1 MGSVNHTQPITTRF
15 STKNDRTPRKGES
28 GFTLV
33 ELLVVMA
40 ILALLASLVAPR
52 VLAYLGTSRTKTA
65 ELQIENLTTSLEL
78 FKLDTGRYPKTQ
90 DGLAALVSRTGNHR
104 NWNGPYLKGAK
115 LPQDPWGNPY
125 RYRYPGRHGEF
136 DIYSLGA
143 DNRQGGK
150 GEDSDVKNW

>member
-1 MGSVNHTQPITTRF
+1 
-15 STKNDRTPRKGES
+15 
-28 GFTLV
+28 
-33 ELLVVMA
+33 MA

-65 ELQIENLTTSLEL
+65 QLQIDNLTTSLEL

-90 DGLAALVSRTGNHR
+90 DGLVALVSRTGTYR
-104 NWNGPYLKGAK
+104 GWNGPYLIGGR
-115 LPQDPWGNPY
+115 LPNDPWGNTY

-136 DIYSLGA
+136 DIFSLGA
-143 DNRQGGK
+143 DNREGGD

>member
-1 MGSVNHTQPITTRF
+1 MGSVSHTVPANTRCRAK
-15 STKNDRTPRKGES
+15 SNRSKRKREA

-78 FKLDTGRYPKTQ
+78 FKLDTGRYPNTQ
-90 DGLAALVSRTGNHR
+90 DGLAALVSKTGNHR

-115 LPQDPWGNPY
+115 LPQDPWGSPY

-150 GEDSDVKNW
+150 GEDTDVKNW

>member
-1 MGSVNHTQPITTRF
+1 MGSVSQTEPVKMSNSAKNDHTQRR
-15 STKNDRTPRKGES
+15 SES

-90 DGLAALVSRTGNHR
+90 DGLAALVSKTGNHR

-115 LPQDPWGNPY
+115 LPSDPWGNPY

-136 DIYSLGA
+136 DIYSFGA
-143 DNRQGGK
+143 DNRQGGR
-150 GEDSDVKNW
+150 GEDADVKNW